1 MDFSERNASEN
12 CAGKKQRSIVIV
24 LQHLASFI
32 LWSKQSDK
40 SAEILKC
47 SEENRYSYMQ
57 TALPFGECFNMETHM
72 STLEVKLSIIG
83 QEMLCDAL
91 ISNFISLKDSS
102 IIYITFCNTTENE
115 INFNFIYVHNTFYV
129 LTI

>member
-1 MDFSERNASEN
+1 
-12 CAGKKQRSIVIV
+12 
-24 LQHLASFI
+24 
-32 LWSKQSDK
+32 
-40 SAEILKC
+40 
-47 SEENRYSYMQ
+47 
-57 TALPFGECFNMETHM
+57 M